1 MLPPLYN
8 RPKMRYNG
16 GNAAHRCRRESAPE
30 MCEKAQKR
38 ILCIMI
44 QYVIIDH
51 ARKDVKRFCAKN
63 FNFFGIREKKMRI
76 DKFLKV
82 SRILK
87 RRTVA
92 QEAAAAG
99 KISVNGREVKPA
111 FRVKPGD
118 VVELQFS
125 SGTLKF
131 RVLAVRETVKKEDA
145 SSLYEVI
152 A

>member
-1 MLPPLYN
+1 
-8 RPKMRYNG
+8 
-16 GNAAHRCRRESAPE
+16 
-30 MCEKAQKR
+30 
-38 ILCIMI
+38 
-44 QYVIIDH
+44 
-51 ARKDVKRFCAKN
+51 
-63 FNFFGIREKKMRI
+63 MRI

-99 KISVNGREVKPA
+99 KISVNGKQVKPSY
-111 FRVKPGD
+111 RLKIGD
-118 VVELQFS
+118 EVELNYTTGSVRFRILD
-125 SGTLKF
+125 LK
-131 RVLAVRETVKKEDA
+131 ETVKKDEA